1 MLRARR
7 GYDRYGQKQRHF
19 RERLRAY
26 RAQRRQRLRR
36 PIPRA
41 AVPSFFTLMNL
52 FSGFLAI
59 TQIHEGRFDYA
70 CWLIVLAGFF
80 DMLDGMLAR
89 LTNGTSLFGVELD
102 SLSDVVS
109 FGVAPA
115 YLVYA
120 FNLQAYGTLGLII
133 ASLPAVCGAVR
144 LARFNVQFD
153 GEKREYFLGLPIPAQ
168 AAALVAL
175 VLNAEGVDLLE
186 RLTPGD
192 FPVLIPVVFVLSAL
206 MVTNIPFD
214 AIPRPSLTYLRRHPW
229 KSGAY
234 GLALLLIIFLQQIGL
249 LLVLAAYI
257 LHGIGRAIYN
267 LVQAI
272 LNTPLEPV
280 SETSNPQPENRD
292 V

>member
-7 GYDRYGQKQRHF
+7 RYDRHGQKQRHF
-19 RERLRAY
+19 RARLRAY

-89 LTNGTSLFGVELD
+89 LMNGTSLFGVELD

-109 FGVAPA
+109 FGVVPA
-115 YLVYA
+115 YLIYA
-120 FNLQAYGTLGLII
+120 FNLHAYGALGLII

-144 LARFNVQFD
+144 LARFNIQFD

-192 FPVLIPVVFVLSAL
+192 FPVLIPIVFVLSAL
-206 MVTNIPFD
+206 MVTSIPFD

-249 LLVLAAYI
+249 LLVLTAYI

-280 SETSNPQPENRD
+280 SETSHPQSENRD

>member
-1 MLRARR
+1 MLRARWNR
-7 GYDRYGQKQRHF
+7 DRHGQKQRHF
-19 RERLRAY
+19 RARLRAY
-26 RAQRRQRLRR
+26 RALRRQHGRR

-59 TQIHEGRFDYA
+59 TQIHEGRFDHA

-89 LTNGTSLFGVELD
+89 LTDGTSAFGVELD
-102 SLSDVVS
+102 SLSDIVS

-120 FNLQAYGTLGLII
+120 FSLKEFGALGLII
-133 ASLPAVCGAVR
+133 AALPAVCGAVR

-153 GEKREYFLGLPIPAQ
+153 GEKREYFQGLPIPAQ

-175 VLNAEGVDLLE
+175 VLNAEGVDLLG
-186 RLTPGD
+186 RLAPGN
-192 FPVLIPVVFVLSAL
+192 FPVLIPIVFVLSAL
-206 MVTNIPFD
+206 MVTTIPFD
-214 AIPRPSLTYLRRHPW
+214 AIPRPSLAYLRHHPH
-229 KSGAY
+229 KSIAY
-234 GLALLLIIFLQQIGL
+234 GLALVLIIFLQQIGL
-249 LLVLAAYI
+249 LLVLTAYI
-257 LHGIGRAIYN
+257 LHGVGRSIYK

-272 LNTPLEPV
+272 LNTPLET
-280 SETSNPQPENRD
+280 ETPQPDPNPNRHH

>member
-1 MLRARR
+1 MLRARW

-19 RERLRAY
+19 RARLRAY
-26 RAQRRQRLRR
+26 RAQRRRLAR
-36 PIPRA
+36 PIPRTA
-41 AVPSFFTLMNL
+41 IPSFFTLMNL

-89 LTNGTSLFGVELD
+89 LTNSTSMFGVELD

-120 FNLQAYGTLGLII
+120 FNLKVYGALGLII
-133 ASLPAVCGAVR
+133 ASLPAICGAVR
-144 LARFNVQFD
+144 LARFNVQFN
-153 GEKREYFLGLPIPAQ
+153 GEKREYFLGLPIPTQ

-175 VLNAEGVDLLE
+175 LLNAEGVNLLE
-186 RLTPGD
+186 QLTPGD

-206 MVTNIPFD
+206 MVTTIPFD
-214 AIPRPSLTYLRRHPW
+214 ALPHPSLAYLQRHPW
-229 KSGAY
+229 KFGAY
-234 GLALLLIIFLQQIGL
+234 GLALVLIIFLQQIGL
-249 LLVLAAYI
+249 LLVLTAYI

-272 LNTPLEPV
+272 LHTPLDPA
-280 SETSNPQPENRD
+280 SESANPQLEDRD

>member
-1 MLRARR
+1 MLRARW
-7 GYDRYGQKQRHF
+7 GYDRHGQKQRHF
-19 RERLRAY
+19 RARLRAY
-26 RAQRRQRLRR
+26 RAQRRQRIRR

-80 DMLDGMLAR
+80 DMLDGMMAR

-120 FNLQAYGTLGLII
+120 FNLKAYGTLGLII
-133 ASLPAVCGAVR
+133 AALPVICGAVR

-153 GEKREYFLGLPIPAQ
+153 GEKREYFQGLPIPAQ

-214 AIPRPSLTYLRRHPW
+214 AMPRPSLAYLRRHPW

-234 GLALLLIIFLQQIGL
+234 GLALILIIFLQQIGL
-249 LLVLAAYI
+249 LLVLGGYI

-267 LVQAI
+267 LMQAI
-272 LNTPLEPV
+272 LHTPVEAVAEP
-280 SETSNPQPENRD
+280 TNPQTKTRD

>member
-1 MLRARR
+1 MLRARWNR
-7 GYDRYGQKQRHF
+7 DRHGQKQRHF
-19 RERLRAY
+19 RARLRAY
-26 RAQRRQRLRR
+26 RALRRQHGRR
-36 PIPRA
+36 HIPRA

-59 TQIHEGRFDYA
+59 TQIHEGRFDHA

-89 LTNGTSLFGVELD
+89 LTNGTSAFGVELD
-102 SLSDVVS
+102 SLSDIVS

-120 FNLQAYGTLGLII
+120 FSLKEFGALGLII
-133 ASLPAVCGAVR
+133 AALPAVCGAVR

-153 GEKREYFLGLPIPAQ
+153 GEKREYFQGLPIPAQ

-175 VLNAEGVDLLE
+175 VLNAEGVDLLG
-186 RLTPGD
+186 RLAPGN
-192 FPVLIPVVFVLSAL
+192 FPILIPIVFVLSAL
-206 MVTNIPFD
+206 MVTTIPFD
-214 AIPRPSLTYLRRHPW
+214 AIPRPSLAYLRHHPH
-229 KSGAY
+229 KSIAY
-234 GLALLLIIFLQQIGL
+234 GLALVLIIFLQQIGL
-249 LLVLAAYI
+249 LLVLTAYI
-257 LHGIGRAIYN
+257 LHGVGRSIYK

-272 LNTPLEPV
+272 LNTPLET
-280 SETSNPQPENRD
+280 ETPQPDPNPNRHH